1 MRALHLS
8 NPNPNLCLRRP
19 SSMSISNRIY
29 SPPAVRFDR
38 LLRESQPSAPRKGL
52 GARSLAL
59 NRGRRTNLSLI
70 RSFVLHAASHEES
83 VSGTRV
89 LSSLFYSFVSDF
101 RLLLVFDLEFVGRFF
116 FFFAFCLFF
125 DCNAILVI
133 WNSYYSPIYQVNYN

>member
-1 MRALHLS
+1 
-8 NPNPNLCLRRP
+8 
-19 SSMSISNRIY
+19 MSISNRIY

-83 VSGTRV
+83 VSGP
-89 LSSLFYSFVSDF
+89 
-101 RLLLVFDLEFVGRFF
+101 EFS
-116 FFFAFCLFF
+116 AL
-125 DCNAILVI
+125 DSIHLYLILGC
-133 WNSYYSPIYQVNYN
+133 Y